1 VSGTKPE
8 RLHGLIKC
16 VVHAGP
22 SVMQQDDDTQ
32 NSENIWH
39 RNLLG
44 LFLTVLLLIVGSF
57 GLSMWE
63 LRHDQEMTT
72 IGFSSRP

>member
-1 VSGTKPE
+1 M
-8 RLHGLIKC
+8 R
-16 VVHAGP
+16 
-22 SVMQQDDDTQ
+22 QDDDELSD
-32 NSENIWH
+32 SENIWH

-63 LRHDQEMTT
+63 LRHDQEITA
-72 IGFSSRP
+72 IGISSRP